1 MVFGQVV
8 AIYIDDTY
16 VEGGIVNTGAM
27 RPLAR
32 MGYMDYSVVRPDTVI
47 TLNRPV
53 ASADKQ
59 SATVQPG
66 PWDGVYR

>member
-16 VEGGIVNTGAM
+16 VHNGIVNTGAM
-27 RPLAR
+27 HPLAR

-47 TLNRPV
+47 TLNRPI